1 MSYDN
6 KGIILL
12 EALMD
17 NKNEDDFKKSN
28 TYNNLQKAFAGETS
42 ASGKY
47 AIFGFKAKEDGYEQI
62 GNIFFET
69 SGNEREHAEIWYKI
83 LNGGEIPCT
92 LDNLKNAYGGEYF
105 EWTEMYM
112 NYAKEAK
119 KEGYYD
125 IAKLFEGVAN
135 IERHHD
141 ARFRKLADNIID
153 NEVFC
158 KKEKMV
164 WVCLNCGNLV
174 YDQCAPEVCP
184 VCDYPQGYYQLNCE
198 NY

>member
-1 MSYDN
+1 MYDN
-6 KGIILL
+6 H
-12 EALMD
+12 
-17 NKNEDDFKKSN
+17 EDDFTKSK
-28 TYNNLQKAFAGETS
+28 TYKNLKDAFAGETS

-47 AIFGFKAKEDGYEQI
+47 AIFGMKAKEDGYEQI
-62 GNIFFET
+62 GNIFLET

-83 LNGGEIPCT
+83 LNGGEVPCT
-92 LDNLKNAYGGEYF
+92 LDNLKNAYSGEHF

-119 KEGYYD
+119 REGYYD
-125 IAKLFEGVAN
+125 IADLFEGVAN
-135 IERHHD
+135 IEHHHD
-141 ARFRKLADNIID
+141 MRFRKLAENIMQD
-153 NEVFC
+153 EVFC
-158 KKEKMV
+158 KKQKMV

-174 YDQCAPEVCP
+174 YDECAPEVCP